1 MEPELKPEATDDVG
15 CSCKQ
20 VTDWV
25 RNDSKK
31 YLGNIALLTA
41 VMLYT
46 CLGAKIFQALEFDV
60 ERDNL
65 ISAKEELDQSRQKF
79 IKQMLSLLGTSKAT
93 RDYPFQ
99 SDFFGDE
106 TDGNV
111 NDTTTPEQ
119 DARSDR
125 MLHHLKKY
133 EHAVKRSLEEGVPLD
148 DGPIVG
154 RWQYTQ
160 SFFFS
165 ATVLTTVGYGNI
177 APSTAGG
184 RIFCMIFALIGIPL
198 TLSGIAVIGDILASV
213 LPLKTLQRLLPEC
226 IRVPLLKWF
235 GSGKGQAVAMVLGAV
250 VSLLAFIALGGAFF
264 MWREDW
270 TFMES
275 IYFCF
280 ISTTTIGFGDLVPDD
295 VFFCTIYVLVGL
307 SLTSTVIEL
316 VRRQY
321 ATSWDHMKQLST
333 RLHTLSGPL
342 AEAMRRMAE
351 TGAGTVDMDMELVR
365 ELRDLNVALAKVHEE
380 EDSSDAHVT
389 PAEDPWTAL
398 LNMAA
403 KKKRITVIMYE
414 SNV

>member
-1 MEPELKPEATDDVG
+1 MEQNFKAEENEGVG
-15 CSCKQ
+15 CSYEQ
-20 VTDWV
+20 VRDWLK
-25 RNDSKK
+25 NDCKK
-31 YLGNIALLTA
+31 YLGNFALLMA

-46 CLGAKIFQALEFDV
+46 CLGAKIFQVLEFDV

-65 ISAKEELDQSRQKF
+65 ISAKQELVQSRQKF
-79 IKQMLSLLGTSKAT
+79 IEQIVDLLETPNSSEEHQ
-93 RDYPFQ
+93 FQ
-99 SDFFGDE
+99 FDAFQDI
-106 TDGNV
+106 DGNV
-111 NDTTTPEQ
+111 VGTPAELAVHSGKILQ
-119 DARSDR
+119 
-125 MLHHLKKY
+125 HLKLY
-133 EHAVKRSLEEGVPLD
+133 EHAVEKGLAEGISLD
-148 DGPIVG
+148 DEPIVG

-213 LPLKTLQRLLPEC
+213 LPLKTLQRLLPE
-226 IRVPLLKWF
+226 RVRAPLLKWF
-235 GSGKGQAVAMVLGAV
+235 GSGTGQAVAMVLGAV
-250 VSLLAFIALGGAFF
+250 ISLLVFIALGGAFF

-321 ATSWDHMKQLST
+321 ATSWDHMKQLSS

-351 TGAGTVDMDMELVR
+351 SGSGAVDMDMELVR
-365 ELRDLNVALAKVHEE
+365 ELRDLNIALSKVHEE
-380 EDSSDAHVT
+380 ESSDDHTVLV
-389 PAEDPWTAL
+389 EDPWTAL

-403 KKKRITVIMYE
+403 KKKRITVVMYE